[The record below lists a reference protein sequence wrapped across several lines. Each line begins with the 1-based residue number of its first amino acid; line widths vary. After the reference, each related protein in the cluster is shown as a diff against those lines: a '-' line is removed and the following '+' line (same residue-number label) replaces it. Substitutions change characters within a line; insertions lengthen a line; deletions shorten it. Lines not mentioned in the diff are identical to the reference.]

1 MKNGVIDIG
10 DYIHPEERAAT
21 ERIMALTQAA
31 GWSESAMG
39 EDLDET
45 NLYILSSS
53 CYHLPPEHPLARMAA
68 EEAERFEA
76 ILAGV
81 AHPRTR
87 LVLRQY
93 YALGMTDEEIAEADG
108 FSARLAGSIRNGWLR
123 QQGIEPRRRVR
134 GGGGEGSR

>member
-1 MKNGVIDIG
+1 MNQLDILQRYRWSVREREALLTQLERLDAWEPRG
-10 DYIHPEERAAT
+10 SQGSWQRHRAREERRET
-21 ERIMALTQAA
+21 CRRALTDREERLA
-31 GWSESAMG
+31 
-39 EDLDET
+39 ED
-45 NLYILSSS
+45 
-53 CYHLPPEHPLARMAA
+53 
-68 EEAERFEA
+68 AERFEA

>member
-10 DYIHPEERAAT
+10 DYIHPEERTAT

-39 EDLDET
+39 EGLDET

-68 EEAERFEA
+68 EEAERFGLEEP
-76 ILAGV
+76 
-81 AHPRTR
+81 PRLYIARRFSYDPQPGGYRVPTVVIPS
-87 LVLRQY
+87 VL
-93 YALGMTDEEIAEADG
+93 TEENDLSMIRCRISIGPTAV
-108 FSARLAGSIRNGWLR
+108 SGS
-123 QQGIEPRRRVR
+123 
-134 GGGGEGSR
+134 